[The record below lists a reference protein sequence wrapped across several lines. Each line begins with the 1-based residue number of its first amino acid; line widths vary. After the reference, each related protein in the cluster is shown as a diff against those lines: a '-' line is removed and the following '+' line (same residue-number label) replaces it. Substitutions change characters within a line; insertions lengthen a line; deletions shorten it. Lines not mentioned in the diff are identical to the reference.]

1 MLTDFTVSF
10 IRALSQVLTSRWL
23 TDAQIRGISASVVGR
38 YFADWLPTPKEEHE
52 AAERVAAAQKH
63 IAEASRI
70 ITGLHTDLD
79 TQAHQLTQIITD
91 IEQKKKAAEHYA
103 ALART
108 NQKAFAPMRTEME
121 RAIREQLVA
130 QANQG
135 KRMRQLASLI
145 IWLITL
151 VAGAA
156 LGAYFVPIVAAFR
169 SWFHI

>member
-1 MLTDFTVSF
+1 MLTNFTIDLV
-10 IRALSQVLTSRWL
+10 RALSQVLTSRWL
-23 TDAQIRGISASVVGR
+23 TDAQIRSISAGLVGR
-38 YFADWLPTPKEEHE
+38 YFTDWLPTPKEEHE
-52 AAERVAAAQKH
+52 AAERVAAAQEH

-70 ITGLHTDLD
+70 ITSLRTDLD
-79 TQAHQLTQIITD
+79 TQAQQLTQIITD
-91 IEQKKKAAEHYA
+91 IDQKKKAAEHYA
-103 ALART
+103 DLART
-108 NQKAFAPMRTEME
+108 GQKAFAPIRAEME

-135 KRMRQLASLI
+135 KRMRQLASFI

-156 LGAYFVPIVAAFR
+156 LGAYFLTIVATFR